1 MSDKTADA
9 PLKTVSDKPVWR
21 GVSHQWAF
29 FLSLLGGGTMLALAP
44 PGRAAIAVGIYVAS
58 VAGLFGCSAL
68 YHRPNWQPGTRAWL
82 RRIDHSA
89 IYTLIAGTYTP
100 VAMLALP
107 ESQGQRLLWVAWIG
121 AALGIV
127 KSMAWAHAPKP
138 ISAAL
143 FVLMGWLVI
152 GEWSSVSAAIGP
164 RGVALLAIG
173 GVCYTSGAV
182 IYAKRKPDPWPKTFG
197 YHEIFHVLVIVAA
210 LAHCAMVA
218 GIVWK

>member
-1 MSDKTADA
+1 MTESAADT
-9 PLKTVSDKPVWR
+9 PLKTAADKPIWR
-21 GVSHQWAF
+21 GVTHQWAF
-29 FLSLLGGGTMLALAP
+29 FLSLIGGGAMFALAP
-44 PGRAAIAVGIYVAS
+44 PGRAALAVGIYVAS
-58 VAGLFGCSAL
+58 VAGLFGASAL
-68 YHRPNWQPGTRAWL
+68 YHRPNWQPSTRAWL

-107 ESQGQRLLWVAWIG
+107 ETQGRRLLMVAWIG
-121 AALGIV
+121 AAVGIV
-127 KSMAWAHAPKP
+127 KSLAWVHAPKP
-138 ISAAL
+138 VSAAL
-143 FVLMGWLVI
+143 YVLMGWLVLSE
-152 GEWSSVSAAIGP
+152 GSSVSTAMGP

-210 LAHCAMVA
+210 LAHGAMVA
-218 GIVWK
+218 GIVWQ